1 MTKILEV
8 VADFAKFI
16 ICIALH
22 CSMSKVI
29 KSIDQKFEINLD
41 FCKLEIMYN
50 LHSAIL
56 SDRMKN

>member
-22 CSMSKVI
+22 CS
-29 KSIDQKFEINLD
+29 IDQKFETNLD
-41 FCKLEIMYN
+41 FCKLEI
-50 LHSAIL
+50 L
-56 SDRMKN
+56 SD

>member
-1 MTKILEV
+1 MARILKA
-8 VADFAKFI
+8 ADFDYFI
-16 ICIALH
+16 TCIALH
-22 CSMSKVI
+22 SMSKVI

-56 SDRMKN
+56 SD

>member
-1 MTKILEV
+1 MARIPKG
-8 VADFAKFI
+8 ADFAYSI

-50 LHSAIL
+50 LLSAIL
-56 SDRMKN
+56 SD

>member
-1 MTKILEV
+1 MARILKF
-8 VADFAKFI
+8 VADFAYLQSVLHFI
-16 ICIALH
+16 
-22 CSMSKVI
+22 KVI

-56 SDRMKN
+56 SDWMKN